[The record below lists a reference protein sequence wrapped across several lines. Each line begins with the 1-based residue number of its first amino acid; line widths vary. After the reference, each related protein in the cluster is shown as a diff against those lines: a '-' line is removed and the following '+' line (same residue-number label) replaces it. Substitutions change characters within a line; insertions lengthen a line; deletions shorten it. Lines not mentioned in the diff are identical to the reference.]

1 MADYYTQTVVQP
13 TIPDADMTPLERLVL
28 SRIFESE
35 EDGNRLYFF
44 AGKCAS
50 EVVVATRAELEEALS
65 SRPDPNS
72 TAHRCVTE
80 QLAEAQADTTEIE
93 LDFTGTSWEPFF
105 QDIVRRSRTL
115 RYVTVVSAFTCSKM
129 RPDGFGG
136 MATIITRDAVLGKST
151 NDIIEDFFAQT
162 GLDREPEAETLEPV
176 PKQCRSARMPIK
188 PATWSEQ

>member
-1 MADYYTQTVVQP
+1 
-13 TIPDADMTPLERLVL
+13 MTPLERLVL

-35 EDGNRLYFF
+35 EDGNRLYFL
-44 AGKCAS
+44 AGECAS
-50 EVVVATRAELEEALS
+50 EVVVATRAESEEALS

-93 LDFTGTSWEPFF
+93 LDFAGTSWEPFF

-115 RYVTVVSAFTCSKM
+115 RHVTVVSAFTCSKM

-162 GLDREPEAETLEPV
+162 DLDSTEAV
-176 PKQCRSARMPIK
+176 PISQDADQAGYLVRTINGGFRLHADFSRARGN
-188 PATWSEQ
+188 AAQLHHS